1 QNADFHCFS
10 GCFNGGNFHKI
21 SYTPNIPFFLD
32 YLAVLMGGN
41 SHKIRYLPKVTS
53 SGKQMLSRRQAP
65 DRLN

>member
-1 QNADFHCFS
+1 MPIFTAFPAALM
-10 GCFNGGNFHKI
+10 GGNFHKI

-53 SGKQMLSRRQAP
+53 SGNQMLSRRKAP